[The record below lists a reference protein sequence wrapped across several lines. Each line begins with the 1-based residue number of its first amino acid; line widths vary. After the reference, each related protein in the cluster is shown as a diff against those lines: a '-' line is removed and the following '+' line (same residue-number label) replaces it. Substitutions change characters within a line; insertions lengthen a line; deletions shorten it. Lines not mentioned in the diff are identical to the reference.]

1 METVIVVI
9 LALLL
14 DNFLGEAKRWHP
26 LVGFG
31 RLAGAVE
38 QALYGPDQVSA
49 LSRRLRGILALTV
62 LLLPLT
68 ALCWLVTQQLENAWL
83 VDIIILYLA
92 IGARSLALHA
102 RQVRDAL
109 VQQKLESART
119 YTSYLVSRDTEN
131 MSATDMSRA
140 TIESTLEN
148 GSDAIFAPLFW
159 FIIAG
164 APGVICY
171 RLANTLD
178 AMWGYRTSRY
188 RYFGCA
194 AARLDDTLNFV
205 PARLTALTYAC
216 VGKFSYA
223 LRCWRTQAKHY
234 ESPNA
239 GPVMAS
245 GAGALALQLGGPAS
259 YHGQHKNRPLLG
271 FGNTPVVANINQ
283 TLALLQRGMLL
294 WIILMIVAYGVY
306 SLA

>member
-14 DNFLGEAKRWHP
+14 DHFLGEAKRWHP

-31 RLAGAVE
+31 HLTGAVE

-68 ALCWLVTQQLENAWL
+68 ALCWLVTQQLENTML

-92 IGARSLALHA
+92 IGARSLTLHA

-119 YTSYLVSRDTEN
+119 YTSYLVSRDTGN

-178 AMWGYRTSRY
+178 AMWGYRTPRHQ
-188 RYFGCA
+188 YFGWA
-194 AARLDDTLNFV
+194 AARLDDILNYV

-216 VGKFSYA
+216 VGKFTYA
-223 LRCWRTQAKHY
+223 LRCWRTQAKY
-234 ESPNA
+234 CESLNA

-245 GAGALALQLGGPAS
+245 GAGALALQLGGPAI
-259 YHGQHKNRPLLG
+259 YHGQHKDRPLLG
-271 FGNTPVVANINQ
+271 VGTTPVATDIKQ
-283 TLALLQRGMLL
+283 ALSLITRGILL
-294 WIILMIVAYGVY
+294 WIILMIAVYGVF